1 MTKEDLTKRL
11 GNGTLILDGATG
23 SNLMKAGM
31 PKGICTEQWV
41 AEHPD
46 AIMELQKAYAEA
58 GSDIVCAAITSA
70 VRLVDAT
77 VNDVLGLAA
86 SVKVHEKSGFI
97 ELRLPGGLSA
107 AAESTCQSLL
117 AGLMLYFTEL
127 HDEYPENIEVM
138 EA

>member
-1 MTKEDLTKRL
+1 MTT
-11 GNGTLILDGATG
+11 ATFH
-23 SNLMKAGM
+23 
-31 PKGICTEQWV
+31 TEGRRITGFTVQG
-41 AEHPD
+41 HSG
-46 AIMELQKAYAEA
+46 YASE
-58 GSDIVCAAITSA
+58 GEDIVCAAITSA

-86 SVKVHEKSGFI
+86 SVKVHEKSGSI

>member
-1 MTKEDLTKRL
+1 MSFEVQ
-11 GNGTLILDGATG
+11 GHSG
-23 SNLMKAGM
+23 
-31 PKGICTEQWV
+31 
-41 AEHPD
+41 
-46 AIMELQKAYAEA
+46 YAPQGE
-58 GSDIVCAAITSA
+58 DIVCAAITSA